1 MAIQTV
7 NLGTYANDGT
17 GDDLRVA
24 FEKVNANFIEIDS
37 LTVTNAVNL
46 GSGQVLFAGKQ
57 ASPAIGDNLTF
68 KSLVAGA
75 NILLSSTATEVI
87 LTSQFSSLTTNLNLN
102 SKNIT
107 GTGNIDITGNISLT
121 SGSALIG
128 QDLTVNGTSSL
139 GTAGRVKIFGGAT
152 NYILSTDGNGN
163 LSWVSPTPAGGDWE
177 FVDFNG
183 NAPSPIHYLLSE
195 VGVNMG
201 TFDTPS
207 EININ
212 LGTF

>member
-24 FEKVNANFIEIDS
+24 FEKVNANFVEIDS

-46 GSGQVLFAGKQ
+46 GSGTTLFAGKQ
-57 ASPAIGDNLTF
+57 ASPALGDNLTF

-121 SGSALIG
+121 SGNATIG
-128 QDLTVNGTSSL
+128 QNLTVNGTSSL

-152 NYILSTDGNGN
+152 NYVLSTDGNGN
-163 LSWVSPTPAGGDWE
+163 LSWVSPGGELEWE

-183 NAPSPIHYLLSE
+183 NATSPIPYLLSA
-195 VGVNMG
+195 VGVDMG
-201 TFDTPS
+201 SFISPS
-207 EININ
+207 TININ